1 MQILLMRLAI
11 AIIVRI
17 GESPNAKISRGIH
30 EQHPS
35 ISRYPERS
43 NFFLTAIFE
52 TDPVFVSASLIMI
65 PNVSSGLNIQR
76 L

>member
-1 MQILLMRLAI
+1 
-11 AIIVRI
+11 
-17 GESPNAKISRGIH
+17 
-30 EQHPS
+30 
-35 ISRYPERS
+35 
-43 NFFLTAIFE
+43 LTAIFE